1 MAVSPCLCPCLCPCL
16 SPLCLL
22 RQQTMPLCN
31 CGAEAA
37 PPPPAAL
44 LLLSC
49 ACSAVYTLGYTLLPA
64 SCCEFHFRCDILL
77 QNFIFNL
84 CTYYTACHAPFTVS
98 ASRSLFLCVCSTYLA
113 FVFIFSVIVL
123 FLPCH
128 GNSCSSSPSPIPR
141 LRPCVHATYHLWI
154 RTVHSPRQAHAVD
167 YYYEHY
173 DRISLT
179 AQNVSCASCCW

>member
-1 MAVSPCLCPCLCPCL
+1 MLVSSATLPPLSLDSASWHVAAANNATVHCEAV
-16 SPLCLL
+16 
-22 RQQTMPLCN
+22 
-31 CGAEAA
+31 AA
-37 PPPPAAL
+37 PPTTAL
-44 LLLSC
+44 QP
-49 ACSAVYTLGYTLLPA
+49 VYTLGYTLLPA

-84 CTYYTACHAPFTVS
+84 CTYYTACHAQHSTPLLGI
-98 ASRSLFLCVCSTYLA
+98 SLSVYVCPTYLA

-128 GNSCSSSPSPIPR
+128 GNCFLSFSLSPCHCMCPCYLSSVDTFGPF
-141 LRPCVHATYHLWI
+141 A
-154 RTVHSPRQAHAVD
+154 RQAHAVD

-179 AQNVSCASCCW
+179 AQNVSSCASCW

>member
-1 MAVSPCLCPCLCPCL
+1 MLAPCL
-16 SPLCLL
+16 SLL
-22 RQQTMPLCN
+22 VSGPVS
-31 CGAEAA
+31 A
-37 PPPPAAL
+37 PVSPPFVFSASKQCHCATVELWLRL
-44 LLLSC
+44 LLLLLLLLHSC

-128 GNSCSSSPSPIPR
+128 GNSCSSSTPLPLPFPASAHVSMLLIICGYVRSILHGR
-141 LRPCVHATYHLWI
+141 LMLLIIITSIMTGFL
-154 RTVHSPRQAHAVD
+154 
-167 YYYEHY
+167 
-173 DRISLT
+173 
-179 AQNVSCASCCW
+179 